1 MSSMTAP
8 VRRSGGDL
16 DVYTGLL
23 CAAFLVLLA
32 GVLSVASANIAQAE
46 QPGDRSASIQA
57 ENVFLGVPGFDVVK

>member
-1 MSSMTAP
+1 MSQFNAP

-32 GVLSVASANIAQAE
+32 GVILLATRNMEHSRVDNE
-46 QPGDRSASIQA
+46 PGSPIKLI
-57 ENVFLGVPGFDVVK
+57 E

>member
-1 MSSMTAP
+1 MSIMNAP
-8 VRRSGGDL
+8 VRRAGGDI

-23 CAAFLVLLA
+23 FAAFLVLLA

-46 QPGDRSASIQA
+46 ASADRSVSVQA